1 MTIANASG
9 CSSVWGGIA
18 GYSPFSTD
26 TETGQGPAWGRSL
39 FEDSAEYGY
48 GMRLA
53 VNKRRENLAVDV
65 ETLIGGGEGISAE
78 LTALLE
84 KWYKVRADAEQCH
97 ELFPLIKE

>member
-1 MTIANASG
+1 MTVANSSG

-18 GYSPFSTD
+18 GFSPFSKTAD
-26 TETGQGPAWGRSL
+26 TGQGPAWGRSL

-53 VNKRRENLAVDV
+53 VDKRRENLAADV
-65 ETLIGGGEGISAE
+65 NTLLTTDVGASAE

-84 KWYKVRADAEQCH
+84 KWLKVASDAE
-97 ELFPLIKE
+97 